1 MNKETI
7 IKKIADGFTDTFGEQ
22 ISDYLISFDLDTSD
36 ENIELVLKEIVNI
49 YKRLLDEEL

>member
-22 ISDYLISFDLDTSD
+22 ISDYLISFDLETND
-36 ENIELVLKEIVNI
+36 ENIDLVLKEIVNI

>member
-22 ISDYLISFDLDTSD
+22 ISFDLDTDD